1 MAVSDLVEV
10 KPRQCVDDE
19 PCPDM
24 VFAKVVK
31 NHKIAHHVV
40 VTGKRRRERAA
51 ALKTL
56 ALLEGCRTRA
66 DALVGTD
73 LSDVPCG
80 DHEDFVQALKNM
92 GGDPYQSEG
101 PGLPPRPDPQGWMS
115 PWDLWKG
122 VVNPKENTQDLEN
135 EAAVGTDAN
144 LNEDNLGANV
154 ADADDDDDNDP
165 DEGLVSAA
173 DNKGEEEEEEEGGGM
188 ASSQWRTRPRR
199 RWTPNSRRR
208 MRWRR
213 RRPSSARPMR
223 RTTRRKRFRRADLG
237 APKFQTPSSTRRAS

>member
-144 LNEDNLGANV
+144 LNEDNLGAIV

-173 DNKGEEEEEEEGGGM
+173 DNKGEGEEEEEGGGM
-188 ASSQWRTRPRR
+188 ASSQWRTRPEAEVDAELEEEDEVAAEEAEQCAADEEDDEEEEVPTSRSGR
-199 RWTPNSRRR
+199 PQVPN
-208 MRWRR
+208 
-213 RRPSSARPMR
+213 
-223 RTTRRKRFRRADLG
+223 
-237 APKFQTPSSTRRAS
+237 PKFNSPR